1 MLLFLPHLPIAQTPP
16 SEEVVQIQEV
26 RLSPGKLNTIPT
38 FNSNSPE
45 KVLNPGILL
54 STFPPQGKQEPTAHL
69 NFPFKGRFDVF
80 AHHLAQTR
88 IPGDLRTLYLGIL
101 LHNPLQR

>member
-38 FNSNSPE
+38 FSP
-45 KVLNPGILL
+45 P
-54 STFPPQGKQEPTAHL
+54 
-69 NFPFKGRFDVF
+69 
-80 AHHLAQTR
+80 
-88 IPGDLRTLYLGIL
+88 LY
-101 LHNPLQR
+101 